1 MENNPFSNIIGHE
14 NACEFLR
21 RSLKTGRR
29 AHAYLFVGPQGV
41 GKTAV
46 ATQFLQEFLG
56 SKNLESHPDAL
67 VLSSEDMERESEK
80 FTDYFRGLLGR
91 LGMTSLG
98 GNRKTFF
105 IEEAHALNNNAA
117 NALLKTL
124 EEPRGDMLII
134 LRTHNLAAVPAT
146 IVSRC
151 QIVRFALV
159 AKNKIA
165 DALKKRG
172 LDHEDAA
179 KFSAL
184 AMGRPGHAL
193 RMVSDNAFRA
203 EVEIGLPA
211 ILDLLEAPL
220 PARLKSVA
228 GFFPKGDENKKK
240 VLEEKLAAC
249 EVVLRDLLL
258 ESVGGGNFS
267 VHKDPRIAALAGQ
280 KNSQDLWNALL
291 ATLRVRQVF
300 HRPIN
305 PQIAL
310 EHIILQIS

>member
-1 MENNPFSNIIGHE
+1 MSKKSEDQFKWPIIGHSNIVSYLKKCLATN
-14 NACEFLR
+14 NA
-21 RSLKTGRR
+21 S
-29 AHAYLFVGPQGV
+29 HAYLFVGPQGV

-146 IVSRC
+146 IHGQRRRVLTANPWSLSFGGVVRVSC
-151 QIVRFALV
+151 LVVMAEISWGVVRV
-159 AKNKIA
+159 W
-165 DALKKRG
+165 G
-172 LDHEDAA
+172 
-179 KFSAL
+179 
-184 AMGRPGHAL
+184 
-193 RMVSDNAFRA
+193 
-203 EVEIGLPA
+203 
-211 ILDLLEAPL
+211 
-220 PARLKSVA
+220 
-228 GFFPKGDENKKK
+228 
-240 VLEEKLAAC
+240 
-249 EVVLRDLLL
+249 
-258 ESVGGGNFS
+258 
-267 VHKDPRIAALAGQ
+267 
-280 KNSQDLWNALL
+280 
-291 ATLRVRQVF
+291 
-300 HRPIN
+300 
-305 PQIAL
+305 
-310 EHIILQIS
+310 